1 MHWWKDEFCRL
12 FLIVCC
18 YFFSWGERVEH
29 LGSLGYDGSKCIWMF
44 VVGISLIVFLFK
56 MCFWLLKPTSNIP
69 EFHSSTSGYD
79 HWNGS
84 SLGWYFT
91 MYLGQL
97 SEPRCTEIAFVII
110 MKEEACTPNCPKT
123 HEPHRDVVLGG
134 HDLILILCV
143 TSCCSN
149 FKLTWG
155 FKSSFWRNPN
165 AHSHEILH
173 SFFPKCKI
181 SKFTWKKHLDLYCSR
196 CNNEKYVFIS
206 STNPSPRCTW
216 SYHCHRQTK
225 TRKNTGFLQVEFEDG
240 YWCYIKFRITENIRY
255 LGRYRIV

>member
-1 MHWWKDEFCRL
+1 MDQSVFECLWFE
-12 FLIVCC
+12 
-18 YFFSWGERVEH
+18 
-29 LGSLGYDGSKCIWMF
+29 
-44 VVGISLIVFLFK
+44 GISLIVFLFK

-110 MKEEACTPNCPKT
+110 MKEDACTPNCPKT

-149 FKLTWG
+149 FKLNWG
-155 FKSSFWRNPN
+155 LRSSFEESYCSLAWDFAQFFSRARYQRLHGRN
-165 AHSHEILH
+165 A
-173 SFFPKCKI
+173 
-181 SKFTWKKHLDLYCSR
+181 WLDCSR
-196 CNNEKYVFIS
+196 CNDEKYVFIS
-206 STNPSPRCTW
+206 SINPSPRCTC
-216 SYHCHRQTK
+216 SYLVIDRP
-225 TRKNTGFLQVEFEDG
+225 RFSFTGFLQVEFEYG
-240 YWCYIKFRITENIRY
+240 YLCCIEFRITENIRY

>member
-1 MHWWKDEFCRL
+1 MDQSVFECLWFE
-12 FLIVCC
+12 
-18 YFFSWGERVEH
+18 
-29 LGSLGYDGSKCIWMF
+29 
-44 VVGISLIVFLFK
+44 GISLIVFLFK
-56 MCFWLLKPTSNIP
+56 MCFWLLKLTSNIP

-173 SFFPKCKI
+173 TLFRSARYQR
-181 SKFTWKKHLDLYCSR
+181 FTWKKHLDLYCSR
-196 CNNEKYVFIS
+196 CNDEKYVFIS
-206 STNPSPRCTW
+206 SINPSPRCTW
-216 SYHCHRQTK
+216 NHIIVIDRPRFWFSP
-225 TRKNTGFLQVEFEDG
+225 GFLQLEFEGG